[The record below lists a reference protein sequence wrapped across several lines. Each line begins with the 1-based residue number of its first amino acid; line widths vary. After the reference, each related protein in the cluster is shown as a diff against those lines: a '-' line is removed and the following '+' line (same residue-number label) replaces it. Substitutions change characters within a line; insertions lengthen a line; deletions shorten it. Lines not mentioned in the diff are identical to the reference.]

1 MVFVIENGEIRTG
14 DEAEMEKKNEF
25 YRIKSLVSNVFIIDY
40 DKTKIRPFVKDILN
54 RAGNFIEIKMLWQV
68 LIISIITFVFAL
80 LSWWNSGKAPDEIA
94 KSKSEIFMRID
105 TACAGA
111 TAKKAPIPEASTAP
125 AATLNQLMPRK
136 AVGAATAT
144 GSESYDVQ

>member
-14 DEAEMEKKNEF
+14 DELEMEKKNEF

-80 LSWWNSGKAPDEIA
+80 LSWWNSGKSPDEIA
-94 KSKSEIFMRID
+94 KSKSEILMRID
-105 TACAGA
+105 TACA
-111 TAKKAPIPEASTAP
+111 
-125 AATLNQLMPRK
+125 
-136 AVGAATAT
+136 
-144 GSESYDVQ
+144 